1 LAAIKASRADRTD
14 YRRTRAPQFAQ
25 KEAAGVNGAPQLRQA
40 SPTDANGGPP
50 VGADASRAG
59 AIDGGGLGYMP
70 AYGGKAGDIGALR
83 PRPLSVT
90 TKITPT
96 MSSGTP
102 MQRKGTKTTPT
113 IEAEQEDD
121 AARRKLGQ
129 SIPPA
134 SRGERDSSI
143 RMSRGS
149 PARV

>member
-1 LAAIKASRADRTD
+1 MAAIKASRADRTD

-96 MSSGTP
+96 MSRGTP

-113 IEAEQEDD
+113 IVKTTPSKRTMPLVETSANRSLRPRV
-121 AARRKLGQ
+121 ASAIRR
-129 SIPPA
+129 
-134 SRGERDSSI
+134 
-143 RMSRGS
+143 
-149 PARV
+149 

>member
-1 LAAIKASRADRTD
+1 MAAIKASRADRTD

-59 AIDGGGLGYMP
+59 AIGGGLGYMP

-83 PRPLSVT
+83 PRPLSAT

-96 MSSGTP
+96 MSRGTP

-113 IEAEQEDD
+113 IVKTTPSKRTMPLVETSANRSLRPRV
-121 AARRKLGQ
+121 ASAIRR
-129 SIPPA
+129 
-134 SRGERDSSI
+134 
-143 RMSRGS
+143 
-149 PARV
+149 